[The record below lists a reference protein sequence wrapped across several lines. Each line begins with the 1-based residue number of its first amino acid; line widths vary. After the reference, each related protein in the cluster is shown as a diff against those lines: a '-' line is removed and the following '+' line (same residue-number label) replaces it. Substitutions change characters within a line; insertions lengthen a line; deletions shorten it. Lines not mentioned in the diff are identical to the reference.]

1 MQRIIIA
8 WRITVGL
15 WIILS
20 LFAIDAAF
28 TARAI
33 LYSYQSEIA
42 ALKQQ
47 QDANAATINYLV
59 DQTFYLRELVQRAT
73 KNQIPQ

>member
-1 MQRIIIA
+1 MKTAIKIIIGIWA
-8 WRITVGL
+8 
-15 WIILS
+15 ILS
-20 LFAIDAAF
+20 LVAIDAAI

-33 LYSYQSEIA
+33 LYSYRAEIA

-59 DQTFYLRELVQRAT
+59 DQTFYLRELMRVAP
-73 KNQIPQ
+73 KNQIP

>member
-1 MQRIIIA
+1 MKTAVKIILAI
-8 WRITVGL
+8 WL
-15 WIILS
+15 ILS

-28 TARAI
+28 EARSI
-33 LYSYQSEIA
+33 LYSYRAEIA

-59 DQTFYLRELVQRAT
+59 DQTFYLRELVRHAP
-73 KNQIPQ
+73 KNQIPQP

>member
-1 MQRIIIA
+1 MKTAIKIIIG
-8 WRITVGL
+8 I

-20 LFAIDAAF
+20 LLAIDAAF
-28 TARAI
+28 TARSI
-33 LYSYQSEIA
+33 LYSYRAEIA

-47 QDANAATINYLV
+47 QEANQRDIQYLI
-59 DQTFYLRELVQRAT
+59 DQTFYLRELMRNAP

>member
-1 MQRIIIA
+1 MKTAIKIFLAI
-8 WRITVGL
+8 WL
-15 WIILS
+15 ILS

-28 TARAI
+28 TARSI

-47 QDANAATINYLV
+47 QEANQRDINYLI

>member
-1 MQRIIIA
+1 MKTAIKIFLAI
-8 WRITVGL
+8 WL
-15 WIILS
+15 LLS

-28 TARAI
+28 TARSI
-33 LYSYQSEIA
+33 LYSYRSEIA

-47 QDANAATINYLV
+47 QDANQRDIQYLI

-73 KNQIPQ
+73 KNQIP

>member
-1 MQRIIIA
+1 MKTAIEIFIA
-8 WRITVGL
+8 IWL
-15 WIILS
+15 LLS
-20 LFAIDAAF
+20 MFAIDAAF
-28 TARAI
+28 TARSI

-73 KNQIPQ
+73 KNQIP

>member
-1 MQRIIIA
+1 MKTAVKIILAI
-8 WRITVGL
+8 WL
-15 WIILS
+15 ILS

-28 TARAI
+28 TARSI
-33 LYSYQSEIA
+33 LYSYRAEIA

-59 DQTFYLRELVQRAT
+59 DQTFYLRELVQRAA
-73 KNQIPQ
+73 KNQIP

>member
-1 MQRIIIA
+1 MKTAIKIFLAI
-8 WRITVGL
+8 WL
-15 WIILS
+15 LLS
-20 LFAIDAAF
+20 LVAIDAAF

-47 QDANAATINYLV
+47 QEANAATINYLV
-59 DQTFYLRELVQRAT
+59 DQTFYLRELVHRAT
-73 KNQIPQ
+73 KNQIP

>member
-1 MQRIIIA
+1 MKTAIKIFLAI
-8 WRITVGL
+8 WL
-15 WIILS
+15 ILS

-28 TARAI
+28 TARSI

-47 QDANAATINYLV
+47 QDANQRTIEYLT
-59 DQTFYLRELVQRAT
+59 DQTFYLREVVHRAT
-73 KNQIPQ
+73 KNQIP

>member
-1 MQRIIIA
+1 MKTAIKIFIA
-8 WRITVGL
+8 TWL
-15 WIILS
+15 LLS

-28 TARAI
+28 TARSI

-42 ALKQQ
+42 YLKQQ

-59 DQTFYLRELVQRAT
+59 DQTFYLRELAQRAA
-73 KNQIPQ
+73 KNQIPR

>member
-1 MQRIIIA
+1 MRKYLIA
-8 WRITVGL
+8 AAT
-15 WIILS
+15 ILLILLLS
-20 LFAIDAAF
+20 AIDAAF

-47 QDANAATINYLV
+47 QDANQRDIQYLI
-59 DQTFYLRELVQRAT
+59 DQTFYLRELMRENENGIVV
-73 KNQIPQ
+73 

>member
-1 MQRIIIA
+1 MKTAIKIFLAI
-8 WRITVGL
+8 WL
-15 WIILS
+15 ILP
-20 LFAIDAAF
+20 LLAIDAAF

-47 QDANAATINYLV
+47 QDANQRDIQYLI
-59 DQTFYLRELVQRAT
+59 DQTFYLRELMRENENGIVV
-73 KNQIPQ
+73 

>member
-1 MQRIIIA
+1 MKTAIKMFLA
-8 WRITVGL
+8 TWL
-15 WIILS
+15 LLS

-47 QDANAATINYLV
+47 QDANQRTIEYLI
-59 DQTFYLRELVQRAT
+59 DQTFYLRELVHRAT

>member
-1 MQRIIIA
+1 MKTAIKIFLAI
-8 WRITVGL
+8 WL
-15 WIILS
+15 LLS
-20 LFAIDAAF
+20 LFAVDAAF
-28 TARAI
+28 TARSI

-42 ALKQQ
+42 ALKRQ

-59 DQTFYLRELVQRAT
+59 DQTFYLREVVQRAA

>member
-1 MQRIIIA
+1 MKKY
-8 WRITVGL
+8 
-15 WIILS
+15 ILAAATI
-20 LFAIDAAF
+20 LLILLVVAIDAAF
-28 TARAI
+28 TARSI
-33 LYSYQSEIA
+33 LYSYRAEIA

-73 KNQIPQ
+73 KNQIP